1 MRVVIQRVTS
11 ASVSVDREIVGDIGV
26 GFVLLV
32 AVTHDDADA
41 DAVALASKIAGLRI
55 FGDDEGKMNLSVS
68 DIGGSALL
76 ISQFTLYA
84 DTRKGRRP
92 SFGRSAPGEVA
103 APLIDRLGSLLR
115 QAGVPVETGIFGA
128 AMRVELVNDGP
139 VTLVVETQLGKVL
152 Y

>member
-11 ASVSVDREIVGDIGV
+11 ASVSVDQEIIGDIGV

-32 AVTHDDADA
+32 AVTHDDTDA
-41 DAVALASKIAGLRI
+41 DAVALASKIAGLRV
-55 FGDDEGKMNLSVS
+55 FSDNEGKMNLSVS

-103 APLIDRLGSLLR
+103 APLIDRLGSLLS
-115 QAGVPVETGIFGA
+115 QAGVPVETGLFGA
-128 AMRVELVNDGP
+128 AMQVELVNDGP

-152 Y
+152 